1 MNRLSLHSV
10 KVLIWALLVLHDSDK
25 RNKRHLNLIKTG
37 PSCFIKLC
45 LAWDSWHG
53 EQNDFNCQLFTT
65 AAALNHF
72 TGFVTLSAWFLL
84 RSPNLFIYLRANPPA
99 FWDTDTPLWPVVTRV
114 PVCLHRLTDGLTLPL
129 TWAYLS
135 HNSCITCFGQFPTL
149 SCRMV
154 SCVPHLV

>member
-25 RNKRHLNLIKTG
+25 RNKRHLNLIKPG
-37 PSCFIKLC
+37 PSCFMKLC

-53 EQNDFNCQLFTT
+53 GQKDFNCQLFST

-99 FWDTDTPLWPVVTRV
+99 FWDTDTPLWPVVTLV

-135 HNSCITCFGQFPTL
+135 HNSRITCSGQFPTL